1 MSGKQSC
8 PTCGMDISQLPAGTL
23 STGEFPAFR
32 PADLARHLFP
42 TPSSPPTETGATP
55 APFGCTWCGKPK
67 DAVRKLVTGPNV
79 FICDECIALCVTI
92 LREDL
97 GEGWPD

>member
-1 MSGKQSC
+1 MSEKQTC
-8 PTCGMDISQLPAGTL
+8 PTCGMDLGQLPAGTL

-42 TPSSPPTETGATP
+42 SPSGTP
-55 APFGCTWCGKPK
+55 AAAPGLVTCSWCAKPK

-97 GEGWPD
+97 GATWPD